1 MKKIT
6 ILCLMV
12 SLVLL
17 SCSPKK
23 QGIVLDK
30 ETPAYKLAE
39 DLSNIIADLD
49 PELNKVMVKGK
60 DMTITTGEVLIYI
73 YSNIGSQTDRLKQL
87 DAQNLKQYF
96 ERNAQLIADRKL
108 LLEKAEAA
116 GITVSPEQVEIAF
129 DQRAEQSGGT
139 ENFRKALSAN
149 GVDVDFVEEHI
160 RMELIIQKYLDEVIE
175 KNITVSDD
183 EIKDLYNQDKTA
195 TVRHILLLTQNKTK
209 EEKEAALEQMQRIL
223 IRARQGEDFADL
235 AKEFTEDPG
244 SKENGGLYEDFG
256 RGVMVKPFE
265 DAAFS
270 VPIGEISDIVE
281 TQYGYHILK
290 VIDRKKETRPL
301 EEVKEELENQI
312 RQFKLAQDFQAY
324 LGKLRQEAEVTII
337 PLNLDNS

>member
-1 MKKIT
+1 MKRIT
-6 ILCLMV
+6 ILCLIV
-12 SLVLL
+12 SVVLL

-23 QGIVLDK
+23 K
-30 ETPAYKLAE
+30 EMALEKGTPAYQLAE
-39 DLSNIIADLD
+39 DLSKSIADLD
-49 PELNKVMVKGK
+49 PDLNKVMVNSK
-60 DMTITTGEVLIYI
+60 DFTITTGEVMLYI

-87 DAQNLKQYF
+87 DVQNLKQYF

-108 LLEKAEAA
+108 LIEKAEAA
-116 GITVSPEQVEIAF
+116 GIAVSPDQVEIAF

-139 ENFRKALSAN
+139 ENFIKTLTAN
-149 GVDVDFVEEHI
+149 GVDVDFVKEHI
-160 RMELIIQKYLDEVIE
+160 KVELIIQKYLDEVIE
-175 KNITVSDD
+175 KNITVTEE

-195 TVRHILLLTQNKTK
+195 TVRHILLLTQDKTE

-223 IRARQGEDFADL
+223 IRAKEGEDFAEL

-265 DAAFS
+265 EAAFS

-290 VIDRKKETRPL
+290 VLDRKKETRPL
-301 EEVKEELENQI
+301 EEVKTELENQI
-312 RQFKLAQDFQAY
+312 RQFKLARDFQEY
-324 LGKLRQEAEVTII
+324 MGKMRKEAEITII
-337 PLNLDNS
+337 PLNL